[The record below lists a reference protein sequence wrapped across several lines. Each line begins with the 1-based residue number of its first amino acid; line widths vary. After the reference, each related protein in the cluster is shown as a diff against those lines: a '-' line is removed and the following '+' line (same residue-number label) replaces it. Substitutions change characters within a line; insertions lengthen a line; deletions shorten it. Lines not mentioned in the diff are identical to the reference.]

1 MLANFLEK
9 SKPINFIIYL
19 GFFLCFFFI
28 ATTTTYFNEGFS
40 WIKVLDIVG
49 FFVLFLTIFFFFN
62 FITTKNKLTFDHSY
76 AFFIFI
82 LISILF
88 VSKLLD
94 FNVLILLLIHLLFL
108 RKIYSLRSSK
118 SIIQKLFDS
127 GFWLGI
133 LFILEPFS
141 IVFFL
146 LIIVSIILQHK
157 VTISNVITPVVG
169 FITPLIIYFT
179 YLFWYDSIDV
189 FIALFSFDVAF
200 PLLIYAEDATIWIF
214 GILLLLCIFSIFLK
228 SPKALSVNNSFKRS
242 WQLLIINLT
251 LAIVY
256 ALLIKNKDG
265 SEVIFLGIPASLI
278 IANGFEIIEKKL
290 MKNMLLFGLLIL
302 TTIGFFWL

>member
-19 GFFLCFFFI
+19 GFFLCFFLI
-28 ATTTTYFNEGFS
+28 ATITSYFNDGFS
-40 WIKVLDIVG
+40 WIKVLDIIG
-49 FFVLFLTIFFFFN
+49 FLFLFLTIFFFFN

-94 FNVLILLLIHLLFL
+94 FNVLTLLLIHLLFL

-118 SIIQKLFDS
+118 SVIQKLFDS

-133 LFILEPFS
+133 LFILEPIS

-146 LIIVSIILQHK
+146 LIIVSVILQHK
-157 VTISNVITPVVG
+157 VTISNIITPVVG

-179 YLFWYDSIDV
+179 YLFWYDTIDV
-189 FIALFSFDVAF
+189 FIALFSFDAII

-214 GILLLLCIFSIFLK
+214 GILLLLSIFSIFLK

-242 WQLLIINLT
+242 WQLLIINLI
-251 LAIVY
+251 LAVVY
-256 ALLIKNKDG
+256 ALLITNKDG
-265 SEVIFLGIPASLI
+265 SEVIFLALPASVI
-278 IANGFEIIEKKL
+278 IANGFEVIQKK
-290 MKNMLLFGLLIL
+290 MIKNGLFFGLIIL
-302 TTIGFFWL
+302 AIVGFFWL